1 MASKLTAVAAGEVR
15 ERRCRLR
22 GRTDGPVCGNSAAI
36 AGVARGGAGVTTDAG
51 GAAAGW
57 LWLRGGA
64 GMRLLES
71 PVRCVDIV
79 EGFATLQPCGEERGH
94 QAPPQESSLY
104 QPRLPAGF
112 VVREAPSFIMRHA
125 PIGSQVFFQNRER
138 LRAILP
144 PHAVAIVH
152 AADTLPTSA
161 DGVRPLHPAPD
172 LFYLSG
178 IEQEESVL
186 VLAPDAAEPSM
197 REMLFVRQPSE
208 TRALW
213 DGHSLSTDE
222 ATAIS
227 GIKKI
232 RWISELPGVLHRLM
246 CNSDVVFLNANEH
259 DRAAVEVES
268 RDERLGRS
276 LMHRYPL
283 QRYERLAPLMHRL
296 RVIKSEAEVELIKRA
311 CAITKDG
318 FERVARMLRPGV
330 GEHEVEAEY
339 LHEFTRQKAKMAYNP
354 IVATGGNAC
363 VLHYINNDAECRD
376 GELLLVDVG
385 ASYANY
391 CADLTRVLP
400 VNGRF
405 TSRQREL
412 YEAVRRVMV
421 SSIERATVG
430 TLHRDWTKAAR
441 DHMAEELLALGMI
454 TPEDVA
460 NATEEKPACFK
471 FFMHGLGHSMGLDVH
486 DVVPREQRFEA
497 GWVLTVEPGLYL
509 PDEGIGI
516 RLENDILVTEQ
527 GPVDLMAD
535 IPLEA
540 DDIEALMASR

>member
-1 MASKLTAVAAGEVR
+1 
-15 ERRCRLR
+15 
-22 GRTDGPVCGNSAAI
+22 
-36 AGVARGGAGVTTDAG
+36 
-51 GAAAGW
+51 
-57 LWLRGGA
+57 
-64 GMRLLES
+64 
-71 PVRCVDIV
+71 
-79 EGFATLQPCGEERGH
+79 
-94 QAPPQESSLY
+94 
-104 QPRLPAGF
+104 
-112 VVREAPSFIMRHA
+112 MRHA
-125 PIGSQVFFQNRER
+125 PIDAQVFTSHREQ
-138 LRAILP
+138 LRALLP
-144 PHAVAIVH
+144 PHAVVIVH
-152 AADTLPTSA
+152 AGDTVPTSA

-186 VLAPDAAEPSM
+186 VLAPDAVEPAH

-208 TRALW
+208 TKALW
-213 DGHSLSTDE
+213 DGHSLSQEE
-222 ATAIS
+222 ATATS
-227 GIKKI
+227 GIEKI
-232 RWISELPGVLHRLM
+232 RWLSELPGILHRLM
-246 CNSDVVFLNANEH
+246 CSSDVVFLNANEH

-268 RDERLGRS
+268 RDERVGRA
-276 LMHRYPL
+276 LMQRYPL
-283 QRYERLAPLMHRL
+283 HRYERLAPLLHRL
-296 RVIKSEAEVELIKRA
+296 RVVKSPVEIELIKRA
-311 CAITKDG
+311 VAITKDG
-318 FERVARMLRPGV
+318 FERVAKMLRPGV

-354 IVATGGNAC
+354 IVASGGNAC

-400 VNGRF
+400 VSGRF
-405 TSRQREL
+405 TPRQREL
-412 YEAVRRVMV
+412 YEAVKRVLL

-430 TLHRDWTKAAR
+430 TLHREWTAAAR
-441 DHMAEELLALGMI
+441 EQMSEELLQLGMI

-509 PDEGIGI
+509 PEEGIGI
-516 RLENDILVTEQ
+516 RLENDIVVTES

-535 IPLEA
+535 TPLEA
-540 DDIEALMASR
+540 DDIEALMASGG

>member
-1 MASKLTAVAAGEVR
+1 
-15 ERRCRLR
+15 
-22 GRTDGPVCGNSAAI
+22 
-36 AGVARGGAGVTTDAG
+36 
-51 GAAAGW
+51 
-57 LWLRGGA
+57 
-64 GMRLLES
+64 
-71 PVRCVDIV
+71 
-79 EGFATLQPCGEERGH
+79 
-94 QAPPQESSLY
+94 
-104 QPRLPAGF
+104 
-112 VVREAPSFIMRHA
+112 MRHA
-125 PIGSQVFFQNRER
+125 PIDPQVFTNNRER
-138 LRAILP
+138 LRTLLP

-172 LFYLSG
+172 LFYLTG
-178 IEQEESVL
+178 VEQEESVL

-232 RWISELPGVLHRLM
+232 RWIAELPGVLHRLM

-283 QRYERLAPLMHRL
+283 QRYERLAPLMHQL
-296 RVIKSEAEVELIKRA
+296 RVVKSEAEVELIKRA

-330 GEHEVEAEY
+330 WEHEVEAEY
-339 LHEFTRQKAKMAYNP
+339 LHEFTRQKGKMAYNP

-405 TSRQREL
+405 TPRQREL

-441 DHMAEELLALGMI
+441 DQMAEELLELGMI

-460 NATEEKPACFK
+460 NATDEKPACFK

-509 PDEGIGI
+509 PEEGIGI
-516 RLENDILVTEQ
+516 RLENDILVTDK

-540 DDIEALMASR
+540 DDIEALMASGH